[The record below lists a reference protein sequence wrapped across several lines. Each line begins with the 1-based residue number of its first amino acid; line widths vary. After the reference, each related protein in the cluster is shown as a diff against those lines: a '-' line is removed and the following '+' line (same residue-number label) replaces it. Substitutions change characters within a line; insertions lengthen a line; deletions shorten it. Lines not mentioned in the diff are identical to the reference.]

1 MLNLLYML
9 ISSFTIAMALIFI
22 SSVVSK
28 KSINWREKWS
38 PFECGFN
45 FFNSARIPFS
55 MRFFLIAI
63 IFIIFDVEIALLI
76 PLIPTF
82 LKSNISKWFL
92 SSIGF
97 MIVIILG
104 TLLEWKESSF
114 EWKN

>member
-1 MLNLLYML
+1 MLNVSFML
-9 ISSFTIAMALIFI
+9 FTSFTIALLLIVI
-22 SSVVSK
+22 SSIVSK

-82 LKSNISKWFL
+82 LKSNTMKWFI
-92 SSIGF
+92 SSVLL
-97 MIVIILG
+97 MTVIILG
-104 TLLEWKESSF
+104 TLLEWKEMSF